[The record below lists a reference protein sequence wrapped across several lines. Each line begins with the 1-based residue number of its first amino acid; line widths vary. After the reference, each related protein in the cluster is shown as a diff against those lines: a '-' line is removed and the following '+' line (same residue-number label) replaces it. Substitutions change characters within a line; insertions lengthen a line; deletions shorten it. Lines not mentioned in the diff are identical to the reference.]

1 MNLDV
6 AVPEL
11 FLLPLIGA
19 AVAGFGTAVGLG
31 GGFIMMPILMFIY
44 PDASPATI
52 TSISLTVVF
61 LNALSATASNYREKR
76 IDWRTVILLVLTA
89 LPASVL
95 GALVTGNV
103 NRDTFQTLF
112 GALLIIGAGYIF
124 WKRAQNFDG
133 RVIHM
138 PNRNMEDRRGG
149 VLQFYVN
156 ELVAS
161 GISPVGG
168 FISSFFGIGGGVV
181 NTPVMIAILKI
192 PPHVAG
198 ATSLA
203 VLVPTSLAAL
213 LTHVFSGQ
221 YQEGLSVVGL
231 LGIGS
236 LIGAQ
241 VGVYLVPNFGRR
253 TILTGLSFA
262 MAVIGAIEL
271 FN

>member
-6 AVPEL
+6 GVPEL
-11 FLLPLIGA
+11 FLLPLIGFV
-19 AVAGFGTAVGLG
+19 VAGFGTAVGLG
-31 GGFIMMPILMFIY
+31 GGFIMVPILMFLY

-52 TSISLTVVF
+52 TSISLTVVL

-76 IDWRTVILLVLTA
+76 IDWRTASLLVITA
-89 LPASVL
+89 LPAAVL
-95 GALVTGNV
+95 GALVSGNV
-103 NRDTFQTLF
+103 SRDTFQKLF

-124 WKRAQNFDG
+124 WKRAENFEG
-133 RVIHM
+133 RGVHI

-149 VLQFYVN
+149 ASQFYVN
-156 ELVAS
+156 ELVAV
-161 GISPVGG
+161 GISPIGG
-168 FISSFFGIGGGVV
+168 FISSFFGIGEGIV
-181 NTPVMIAILKI
+181 NTPAMIAILKI
-192 PPHVAG
+192 PPQIAG

-203 VLVPTSLAAL
+203 VLVPTSLTAL

-221 YQEGLSVVGL
+221 YQEGLHVVGL

-241 VGVYLVPNFGRR
+241 IGVYLVPRFDRR
-253 TILTGLSFA
+253 AILTALAFA
-262 MAVIGAIEL
+262 MVVIGMVGL